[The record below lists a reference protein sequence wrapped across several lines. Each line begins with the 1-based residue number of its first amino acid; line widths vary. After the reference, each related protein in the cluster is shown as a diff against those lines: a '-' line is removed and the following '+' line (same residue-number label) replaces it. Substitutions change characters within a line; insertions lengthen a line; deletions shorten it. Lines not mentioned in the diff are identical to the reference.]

1 MHISR
6 FLHFRFAEYFY
17 TLSLVHRLAQIE
29 LAYKCIIAIDNPW
42 STEEI
47 RNFGEQLYL
56 KVITRF
62 SETEENNYLTP
73 WLAGVF

>member
-29 LAYKCIIAIDNPW
+29 LAYNCIVTNIDNPW

-47 RNFGEQLYL
+47 RNFGELLYL
-56 KVITRF
+56 KVIT
-62 SETEENNYLTP
+62 SSLGLKKIIT
-73 WLAGVF
+73 